1 MQFIAISA
9 FALATVAAAL
19 PATANENSA
28 VVVNEKYAG
37 EVIRISLPTGC
48 SEKDLFKCAF
58 HLIGTTASCGAAII
72 EIGANPAADLACIGS
87 AAGTAANFD
96 ECKNCIPQ

>member
-48 SEKDLFKCAF
+48 SEKDLFSKSFLSATSSSE
-58 HLIGTTASCGAAII
+58 LLLT
-72 EIGANPAADLACIGS
+72 EINHRVRFPLDRHHRVLRRCHH
-87 AAGTAANFD
+87 
-96 ECKNCIPQ
+96 

>member
-9 FALATVAAAL
+9 FALATVAASL
-19 PATANENSA
+19 PAAADEISA

-48 SEKDLFKCAF
+48 SEKDLFS
-58 HLIGTTASCGAAII
+58 T
-72 EIGANPAADLACIGS
+72 
-87 AAGTAANFD
+87 
-96 ECKNCIPQ
+96 

>member
-9 FALATVAAAL
+9 FALAAVAAAL
-19 PATANENSA
+19 PVANENSA

-48 SEKDLFKCAF
+48 SEKDLFSK
-58 HLIGTTASCGAAII
+58 
-72 EIGANPAADLACIGS
+72 
-87 AAGTAANFD
+87 
-96 ECKNCIPQ
+96 